1 LRRARS
7 SPRLDK
13 QESFK
18 KFVGALITRRNHWN
32 DLYYRD
38 DPTILGWELANE
50 PHMPGDDTGI
60 VLKVWVSLISRRPT
74 SSGIGVT
81 RLTSQSNMQRL
92 TICLFGNPAVTCCL
106 CSALCSIALC
116 SAQ

>member
-1 LRRARS
+1 MSAQYYERHAGCCGCR
-7 SPRLDK
+7 

-50 PHMPGDDTGI
+50 PHMPGDDTGN
-60 VLKVWVSLISRRPT
+60 VLKVLSQDR
-74 SSGIGVT
+74 GVT
-81 RLTSQSNMQRL
+81 KPSFVGTGSYDL
-92 TICLFGNPAVTCCL
+92 
-106 CSALCSIALC
+106 
-116 SAQ
+116 